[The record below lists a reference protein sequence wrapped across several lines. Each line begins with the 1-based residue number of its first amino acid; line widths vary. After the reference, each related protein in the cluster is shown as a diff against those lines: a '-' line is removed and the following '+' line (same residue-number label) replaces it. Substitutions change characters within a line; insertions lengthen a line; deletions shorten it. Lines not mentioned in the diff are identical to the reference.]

1 VYFEQLEVMEMWPF
15 SKRRPRGERDE
26 LPKQPEPAFDY
37 TGFGINDVSIKL
49 WLPEKMTAALDR
61 LSVEHEVSRPDILR
75 WMFFE
80 HVYGRD
86 VFAGLLEHTR
96 LEVPKYSRKV
106 GSEFQ
111 RTVPTARSID
121 LEYLGKS
128 TEDFKLWLPTRL
140 KAALQELADNYQ
152 RPLSDYLRSVLAR
165 HLFGEKFYLEWQ
177 QALAEINREAKAHEA
192 ETPVAPTSPAPG
204 SRVAPDYPRWV

>member
-1 VYFEQLEVMEMWPF
+1 MWPF
-15 SKRRPRGERDE
+15 SKRRPRVEREE
-26 LPKQPEPAFDY
+26 LPRQPESAFDY
-37 TGFGINDVSIKL
+37 KGFESNDASLKL
-49 WLPEKMTAALDR
+49 WLPEKMIAALDR

-86 VFAGLLEHTR
+86 LFARLLDHSRIKFSRNAVPMFCRKSNEEA
-96 LEVPKYSRKV
+96 EVP
-106 GSEFQ
+106 E
-111 RTVPTARSID
+111 TLPTARSVD

-140 KAALQELADNYQ
+140 KVALQELADNYK
-152 RPLSDYLRSVLAR
+152 RPLSDYLRTVLAR

-177 QALAEINREAKAHEA
+177 QALAEINREARKHEA
-192 ETPVAPTSPAPG
+192 DDPEDSNPG
-204 SRVAPDYPRWV
+204 SIGSKVLPDFLRWS